1 MNPANVYHPGPAAGA
16 IPVLAFGHTAAPAAG
31 PMPAPAIPVGSRIRA
46 AVERAV
52 ATGLASYRGVL
63 LALAIAAAARF
74 VADHYGAPAMLF
86 ALLFGI
92 AFNFLATDERCEP
105 GITLSSKTLLRTG
118 VALLGFRLSLTE
130 LTSLGV
136 DTMLAVASLLVATI
150 GFGIVAAL
158 LLGRHWR
165 FGLLTGG
172 AVAICGASAAL
183 AIAAVLPKRGSLE
196 KDTLFT
202 VMAVTALSTIAMIT
216 YPIVTRLL
224 GFDDA
229 QTGFVIGA
237 TIHDVAQVVG
247 AGYSVSDIAGGV
259 ATLVKLERVALLP
272 IVLLAITLV
281 GGNGDS
287 KGIAVP
293 TFLIGF
299 VACVLLNST
308 GAVPAAVQTAATTAS
323 QWLLTVAIA
332 ALGIR
337 TSIKSMLDLGPRHL
351 VLVVAETVFL
361 LGAAILVVRFLL

>member
-1 MNPANVYHPGPAAGA
+1 M
-16 IPVLAFGHTAAPAAG
+16 
-31 PMPAPAIPVGSRIRA
+31 
-46 AVERAV
+46 
-52 ATGLASYRGVL
+52 L
-63 LALAIAAAARF
+63 LALAVACAARF

-92 AFNFLATDERCEP
+92 AFNFLATDARCEP
-105 GITLSSKTLLRTG
+105 GITLSSKTLLRAG

-130 LTSLGV
+130 LSSLGL
-136 DTMLAVASLLVATI
+136 DTMVAVAALLVATI
-150 GFGIVAAL
+150 GFGVLAAR

-165 FGLLTGG
+165 LGLLTGG

-183 AIAAVLPKRGSLE
+183 AIAAVLPKRDGLD

-202 VMAVTALSTIAMIT
+202 VMAVTTLSTIAMIA
-216 YPIVTRLL
+216 YPIVARLVGL
-224 GFDDA
+224 DDA
-229 QTGFVIGA
+229 QTGFMIGA

-247 AGYSVSDIAGGV
+247 AGYSVSDTAGAV

-272 IVLLAITLV
+272 VVLIAITLFC
-281 GGNGDS
+281 GKGDS
-287 KGIAVP
+287 KGVAVP

-308 GAVPAAVQTAATTAS
+308 GAVPAALQTAATTTS

-332 ALGIR
+332 ALGVR

-361 LGAAILVVRFLL
+361 LGAAILTVRFLL